1 MRASRISRRSWRS
14 ILSASC
20 NDRSPTDK
28 NSHVSVGEPAN
39 VILKFVQENDIDLVV
54 ITSRGSE
61 SHFDF
66 GSVADRVIKCTTVP
80 IITVP
85 V

>member
-1 MRASRISRRSWRS
+1 M
-14 ILSASC
+14 
-20 NDRSPTDK
+20 
-28 NSHVSVGEPAN
+28 GEPAN